1 MCCVTPITQHRRTRP
16 SRQAWKTPMA
26 RSSRAD
32 RAAAVRQCR
41 AGDPGVRED
50 HDRGTDSAGDD
61 SSDPCRAGTRA
72 PAQVAHP
79 PDRPPDPRADPDD
92 EEIVLAVRDLTE
104 PAADPAGGPVLVEP
118 RTKATAALLHR
129 ESVSAST
136 PSGRSRQAGTV
147 PAIMGDPHRS
157 RSVIRPRWTVPPESR
172 WHVRHCLRQGR
183 GRRFCAH
190 RAEASTSPNSHVGT
204 GATSRAAQGLA
215 AREQVAARSW
225 FRTPR
230 RAGRCPLHT
239 PRKVITPQGTLAAI
253 AESRGHHR

>member
-1 MCCVTPITQHRRTRP
+1 MCCVTPVTRRGGIRP
-16 SRQAWKTPMA
+16 SRQAWTTPMA

-50 HDRGTDSAGDD
+50 HDRGTDSAGD
-61 SSDPCRAGTRA
+61 PCRAGTRA

-79 PDRPPDPRADPDD
+79 PDRPPDPRPDPDD
-92 EEIVLAVRDLTE
+92 EEIVLAVGDLAQPT
-104 PAADPAGGPVLVEP
+104 ADPAGGPVLVEP
-118 RTKATAALLHR
+118 GTKATAALLHR
-129 ESVSAST
+129 GSVSAST

-157 RSVIRPRWTVPPESR
+157 RSVIRPRWTVPPEFR
-172 WHVRHCLRQGR
+172 WHVRHCLRQDR
-183 GRRFCAH
+183 ERRFRPR
-190 RAEASTSPNSHVGT
+190 RAGASTSPNSHVGT
-204 GATSRAAQGLA
+204 DATSHVAQGLA